1 MMAND
6 PGSAP
11 PGSPRSPRTLRS
23 RTNSPLMAGGRSFS
37 PGIHADPTFLGLKDR
52 VVGEL
57 ASRIKKPMSSS
68 SAGFNKNK
76 QGKLSVCLTVDHQI
90 LKIIR
95 ITWKIWIYIWYQRS
109 SFVLQIAIFLLYLF
123 YSWKDSISMSS
134 INRSSIKMCTPLWS
148 WIAVYKNNS
157 WHETSSHTLLRELL
171 ITYYYAN

>member
-1 MMAND
+1 MSLVLSCSIRIFIEGCNISLFFFSKYKRRQDIIIIINMMAND

-76 QGKLSVCLTVDHQI
+76 QGKLSVC
-90 LKIIR
+90 
-95 ITWKIWIYIWYQRS
+95 
-109 SFVLQIAIFLLYLF
+109 
-123 YSWKDSISMSS
+123 
-134 INRSSIKMCTPLWS
+134 
-148 WIAVYKNNS
+148 
-157 WHETSSHTLLRELL
+157 
-171 ITYYYAN
+171 

>member
-57 ASRIKKPMSSS
+57 ASRIKKPVSSS

-76 QGKLSVCLTVDHQI
+76 QGKFSACSTVDHQI
-90 LKIIR
+90 LKI
-95 ITWKIWIYIWYQRS
+95 S
-109 SFVLQIAIFLLYLF
+109 
-123 YSWKDSISMSS
+123 
-134 INRSSIKMCTPLWS
+134 
-148 WIAVYKNNS
+148 
-157 WHETSSHTLLRELL
+157 L
-171 ITYYYAN
+171 IT

>member
-76 QGKLSVCLTVDHQI
+76 QGKLSVCLGNS
-90 LKIIR
+90 R
-95 ITWKIWIYIWYQRS
+95 
-109 SFVLQIAIFLLYLF
+109 LYLLF
-123 YSWKDSISMSS
+123 T
-134 INRSSIKMCTPLWS
+134 N
-148 WIAVYKNNS
+148 
-157 WHETSSHTLLRELL
+157 
-171 ITYYYAN
+171 